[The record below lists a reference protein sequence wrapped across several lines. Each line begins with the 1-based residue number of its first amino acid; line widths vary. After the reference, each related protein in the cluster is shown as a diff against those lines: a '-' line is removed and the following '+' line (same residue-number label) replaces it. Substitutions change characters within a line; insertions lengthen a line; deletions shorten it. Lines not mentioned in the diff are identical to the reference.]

1 MTNRVTR
8 ANLRLPM
15 VRTERTIVSALDRIG
30 GEQLSRKMQV
40 TCR

>member
-8 ANLRLPM
+8 AHSGLPM
-15 VRTERTIVSALDRIG
+15 IGSERTIVSALDRIG
-30 GEQLSRKMQV
+30 GEQLSHKKQV